1 MKTKNTKQTIFIFGL
16 NDYCTA
22 SVRTVSSMS
31 IFQSMRAV
39 SSMIVLVCV
48 VDIIVIASVRSV
60 SLMIVFGISVCCN
73 INITDSVRAVS

>member
-1 MKTKNTKQTIFIFGL
+1 MKTKKYETNIFGL
-16 NDYCTA
+16 SDYCTA

-31 IFQSMRAV
+31 IFQTMRAV
-39 SSMIVLVCV
+39 SSIMIVLVCV
-48 VDIIVIASVRSV
+48 IDIIVIASVRAV

>member
-1 MKTKNTKQTIFIFGL
+1 MKTKKYEANIFGL
-16 NDYCTA
+16 SDYCTA

-48 VDIIVIASVRSV
+48 IDIIVIASVRAV

>member
-1 MKTKNTKQTIFIFGL
+1 MKTKKYETNIFGL
-16 NDYCTA
+16 SDYCAA

-48 VDIIVIASVRSV
+48 IDIIVFA
-60 SLMIVFGISVCCN
+60 
-73 INITDSVRAVS
+73 SVRAVSLMIIIGICDCSNINVTASVRAVS

>member
-1 MKTKNTKQTIFIFGL
+1 MKTKKYETNIFGL
-16 NDYCTA
+16 SDYCTA

-31 IFQSMRAV
+31 FFQSMRAV
-39 SSMIVLVCV
+39 SSMIVLVSV
-48 VDIIVIASVRSV
+48 TDIIVIASVRAV

>member
-1 MKTKNTKQTIFIFGL
+1 MKTKKYETNIFGL
-16 NDYCTA
+16 SDYCTA

-48 VDIIVIASVRSV
+48 IDIIVIASVRAV